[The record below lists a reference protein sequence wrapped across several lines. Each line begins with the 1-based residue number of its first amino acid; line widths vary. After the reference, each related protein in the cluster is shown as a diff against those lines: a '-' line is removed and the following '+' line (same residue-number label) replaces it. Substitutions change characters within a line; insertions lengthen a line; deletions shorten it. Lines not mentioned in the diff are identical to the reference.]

1 MKIINEFTEEWKL
14 GGVLDYL
21 KDDPVFIP

>member
-1 MKIINEFTEEWKL
+1 MKIIKEFTEEWKL
-14 GGVLDYL
+14 DGILDYL